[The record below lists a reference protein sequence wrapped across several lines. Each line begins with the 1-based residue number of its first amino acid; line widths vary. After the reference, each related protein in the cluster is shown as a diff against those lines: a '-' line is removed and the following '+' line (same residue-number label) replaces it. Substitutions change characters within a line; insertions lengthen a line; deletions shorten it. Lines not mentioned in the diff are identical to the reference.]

1 MIDSYKINKQ
11 QILDQSLK
19 KFEIKKM
26 VAGLKTDPAMTR
38 TSSLPRLSKK
48 PEILAKNCIILP
60 SYE

>member
-1 MIDSYKINKQ
+1 
-11 QILDQSLK
+11 
-19 KFEIKKM
+19 M